1 MSFRDW
7 NVSCVTPPVGF
18 PSAFQTVV
26 SVTQAGTKP
35 PFHLQKTY
43 SKNKKETYRFWS
55 LGFWPCVPGNLAYPD
70 CHRVP
75 TVFPIQDLSIYQ
87 ESIKRFC
94 VTFLFILCTWIK
106 IRGQLGR
113 IGSLSTMTVWDQ
125 QLPAEP
131 SYQPCEGS

>member
-26 SVTQAGTKP
+26 SVSQAGTKP
-35 PFHLQKTY
+35 PFHLQWTY
-43 SKNKKETYRFWS
+43 SKNKKETCRFWS
-55 LGFWPCVPGNLAYPD
+55 LGFWTCVPGNLAYPD

-75 TVFPIQDLSIYQ
+75 TVLPTQDLSIYQ
-87 ESIKRFC
+87 EPFKRFY

-106 IRGQLGR
+106 IRDQLGR
-113 IGSLSTMTVWDQ
+113 IGHCWSGISSDQLSH
-125 QLPAEP
+125 LI
-131 SYQPCEGS
+131 SS